1 MRLLALLSTLAF
13 QYQGN
18 ATFPS
23 LLTDLRIDKLKNLER
38 YLSEAECS
46 LFGVHADC
54 ACLVSCLMFHI
65 LDTTISGIKLNR
77 QTGTTGPSWR
87 GCNRQGILSK

>member
-1 MRLLALLSTLAF
+1 MRLLALLSMLAF

-38 YLSEAECS
+38 YLSEAE
-46 LFGVHADC
+46 
-54 ACLVSCLMFHI
+54 
-65 LDTTISGIKLNR
+65 
-77 QTGTTGPSWR
+77 
-87 GCNRQGILSK
+87 